1 MTKATTKYPV
11 VLFLY
16 KRPESTATILNLASQ
31 AGINKLYLFVDGAKN
46 DADAKITSQVK
57 KVVKDFAQA
66 HQRIKL
72 ITHFSRTNQGLKK
85 SIISGLNEVFK
96 LEEAAIILED
106 DCIPNSDFF
115 KFTQAMLV
123 KYKNSPAVLSVAGTS
138 IGKFSPASY
147 DFSRFQLCWGWA
159 TWKRAWQKYEP
170 NLVSLADFNLNYLS
184 PLSRLYWH
192 SILLLVSKNLID
204 TWDYQW
210 SFTHFINHG
219 LSIIPATNLVTN
231 IGFDNKVTNTKSKTS
246 VAGMMVSDLSWP
258 LNHPDKV
265 IENIELSR
273 AIDRKFYLHA
283 IAFLGLV
290 KFYLYNL
297 LGFIHAKKA

>member
-16 KRPESTATILNLASQ
+16 KRPESTATILNLAVQ

-46 DADAKITSQVK
+46 DADAKLTSQVK

-106 DCIPNSDFF
+106 DCIPNLDFF

-138 IGKFSPASY
+138 VGKFSPASY

-159 TWKRAWQKYEP
+159 TWKRAWQQYDDSVTGYQDSKIE
-170 NLVSLADFNLNYLS
+170 YLS
-184 PLSRLYWH
+184 QISLWYWR
-192 SILLLVSKNLID
+192 SIFDLVQRKMID

-210 SFTHFINHG
+210 SYAHFATHS
-219 LSIIPATNLVTN
+219 LSIIPSVNLVTN
-231 IGFDNKVTNTKSKTS
+231 IGFDQHATNTKSKSS
-246 VAGMMVSDLSWP
+246 VAGMLTGELAWP
-258 LNHPDKV
+258 LVHPQKITENLALSNAINH
-265 IENIELSR
+265 R
-273 AIDRKFYLHA
+273 FYQHL
-283 IAFLGLV
+283 IPFLGLARY
-290 KFYLYNL
+290 YLYIL
-297 LGFIHAKKA
+297 LGLTHAKKF